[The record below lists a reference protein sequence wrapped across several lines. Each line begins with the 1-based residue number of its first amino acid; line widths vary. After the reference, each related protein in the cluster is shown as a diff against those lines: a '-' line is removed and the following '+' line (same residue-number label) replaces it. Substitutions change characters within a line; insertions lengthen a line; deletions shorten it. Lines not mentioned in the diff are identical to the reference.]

1 MVEKIV
7 KALKKNY
14 KFIILFVCII
24 IFLSIIED
32 IFDKET
38 MMIDLIIYKV
48 IVQSMRNNI
57 LTSIFKVIT
66 NFGGAYFLIAT
77 TTFLFIFIKNKKI
90 AFSIPINL
98 AIITILNLLLKNIV
112 ERPRPVGYRL
122 IDEIGYS
129 FPSGHSMISSAF
141 YGLIIYFIW
150 KNVKN
155 KKLKYILCTLLSILI
170 VLIGI
175 SRIYLGVHY
184 ASDVLGG
191 FIISIAYLIIFTT
204 CINNIFLEGKK
215 NEKRK

>member
-1 MVEKIV
+1 MLEKIL

-14 KFIILFVCII
+14 KFIILLVCII
-24 IFLSIIED
+24 IFLAIMED
-32 IFDKET
+32 IFEKET

-66 NFGGAYFLIAT
+66 NLGGVYCLIIIAT
-77 TTFLFIFIKNKKI
+77 LLTIFIKDKKI
-90 AFSIPINL
+90 AFSIPLNL
-98 AIITILNLLLKNIV
+98 IIITILNLFLKNIV
-112 ERPRPVGYRL
+112 ERPRPIGYRL
-122 IDEIGYS
+122 IDETGYS
-129 FPSGHSMISSAF
+129 FPSGHSMISAAF

-155 KKLKYILCTLLSILI
+155 TKLKYILCILLSILI

-191 FIISIAYLIIFTT
+191 FTISIAYLIIFTT
-204 CINNIFLEGKK
+204 TFKTIYK
-215 NEKRK
+215 

>member
-1 MVEKIV
+1 MLEKIL

-14 KFIILFVCII
+14 KFIILLVCII
-24 IFLSIIED
+24 IFLAIMED
-32 IFDKET
+32 IFEKET

-66 NFGGAYFLIAT
+66 NLGGVYCLIIIAT
-77 TTFLFIFIKNKKI
+77 LLTIFIKDKKI
-90 AFSIPINL
+90 AFSIPLNL
-98 AIITILNLLLKNIV
+98 IIITILNLFLKNIV
-112 ERPRPVGYRL
+112 ERPRPIGYRL
-122 IDEIGYS
+122 IDETGYS
-129 FPSGHSMISSAF
+129 FPSGHSMISAAF

-155 KKLKYILCTLLSILI
+155 TKLKYVLCILLSILI

-191 FIISIAYLIIFTT
+191 FTISIAYLIIFTT
-204 CINNIFLEGKK
+204 TFKTIYK
-215 NEKRK
+215 